1 MIKCNRREESQV
13 LDGGVEASFSLGRT
27 SWLCYFAFFFR
38 LRRKQGEKNGMERE
52 KGAVGLRYN
61 LQ

>member
-38 LRRKQGEKNGMERE
+38 LRRKQGEKNGHGEGERSS
-52 KGAVGLRYN
+52 GLEV
-61 LQ
+61 

>member
-38 LRRKQGEKNGMERE
+38 LRRKQREKNGHGEGERTS
-52 KGAVGLRYN
+52 GLEV
-61 LQ
+61 